1 VRGGGAMICAGRDKW
16 CYETSSGVDFR
27 DGSVTD
33 QLLQHLSPDVRMTH
47 TRYGLMVYPANDMFI
62 GPCLEAYGEYGT
74 EEANSFRQLIGPGSV
89 VADVG
94 ANIGSHTLLYSQLVG
109 ETGRVL
115 AFEPQPKI
123 FHMLCANVALN
134 GIGNVTTYQAG
145 VGQKLGT
152 MRVSTPNEEKRVNFG
167 GISLGEEGTEIV
179 DIVTLDSLNLERL
192 DFVKIDVEGMEEAVI
207 RGGAETLKRLKPR
220 LYVENDGGADK
231 IEASAS
237 LIKTIRA
244 LGYRLWWH
252 VAPLYQPGNFRGFN
266 QNIFRQNV
274 VSVSMLCIRDDEPV
288 QTNFDE
294 ILDDRDVPVL

>member
-1 VRGGGAMICAGRDKW
+1 M
-16 CYETSSGVDFR
+16 
-27 DGSVTD
+27 TD

-62 GPCLEAYGEYGT
+62 GPCLEAYGEYGA
-74 EEANSFRQLIGPGSV
+74 EEANSFRQLIGAGAV

-167 GISLGEEGTEIV
+167 GISLGEEGPEVV
-179 DIVTLDSLNLERL
+179 DIVTLDSLKLERL

-220 LYVENDGGADK
+220 LYVENDGGAEK
-231 IEASAS
+231 IEASAA

-294 ILDDRDVPVL
+294 ILDDRSIPVL